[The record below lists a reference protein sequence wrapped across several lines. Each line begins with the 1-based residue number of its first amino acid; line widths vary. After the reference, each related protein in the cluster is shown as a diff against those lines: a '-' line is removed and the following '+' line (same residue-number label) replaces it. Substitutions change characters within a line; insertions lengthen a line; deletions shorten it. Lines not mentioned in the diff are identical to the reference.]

1 MYFDSLTMFVFFLLT
16 GRWLE
21 ARLRDRTAGALDAL
35 MNRLPDSIA
44 RRDAEGRFTRIAVRR
59 LAIGDVVRVLP
70 GEAFPADGTV
80 LAGDTTTDEALLTGE
95 SRPVPCAAGAPVFAG
110 SLNLSAPVEVR
121 IDALGDATR
130 FGQIA
135 RLMES
140 AALSKPRIAQQADRI
155 AKPFLLL
162 VLAAAALAAVYW
174 WPQGHGHALM
184 VAAAVLIVTCPCA
197 LSLATPA
204 AMLASAGALARRGI
218 MVGNLQALEA
228 LAAIDTVVFDK
239 TGTLTRDVPRLL
251 RVYSRS
257 GIRPG
262 DAVERA
268 AALARGSLHP
278 VARSLAQAWD
288 AKHRVPPPWTV
299 SQTTEHSG
307 QGIEGTMLRDGSDY
321 AVPLRVRL
329 GAAAFCGVRPMAT
342 DSMQVH
348 LCDEAGWMASFLF
361 AEDLRADACETVA
374 ALRADGVTVRVL
386 SGDRSRSAVRVA
398 EAAGIAGAQGDCS
411 PEDKLDAVQRM
422 QEGGQRVAM
431 VGDGVNDG
439 PVLAQA
445 DVSFAFGQSAA
456 LARSR
461 ADFVVLGDALST
473 IPQSIR
479 QAKRT
484 LRVVRQSLAWAAAYN
499 AACVPLALVG
509 WLPAWLAGLGMA
521 ASSVVVVLNAARL
534 SRSTETPA

>member
-1 MYFDSLTMFVFFLLT
+1 
-16 GRWLE
+16 
-21 ARLRDRTAGALDAL
+21 
-35 MNRLPDSIA
+35 
-44 RRDAEGRFTRIAVRR
+44 
-59 LAIGDVVRVLP
+59 
-70 GEAFPADGTV
+70 
-80 LAGDTTTDEALLTGE
+80 
-95 SRPVPCAAGAPVFAG
+95 
-110 SLNLSAPVEVR
+110 
-121 IDALGDATR
+121 
-130 FGQIA
+130 
-135 RLMES
+135 
-140 AALSKPRIAQQADRI
+140 
-155 AKPFLLL
+155 
-162 VLAAAALAAVYW
+162 
-174 WPQGHGHALM
+174 
-184 VAAAVLIVTCPCA
+184 
-197 LSLATPA
+197 
-204 AMLASAGALARRGI
+204 
-218 MVGNLQALEA
+218 
-228 LAAIDTVVFDK
+228 
-239 TGTLTRDVPRLL
+239 
-251 RVYSRS
+251 
-257 GIRPG
+257 
-262 DAVERA
+262 
-268 AALARGSLHP
+268 
-278 VARSLAQAWD
+278 
-288 AKHRVPPPWTV
+288 
-299 SQTTEHSG
+299 
-307 QGIEGTMLRDGSDY
+307 MLRDGSDY